1 MQLKPMQALSSLHRP
16 VSSPASN
23 TGQTPNGE
31 SHAQDKGVSTLLK
44 EYMRTL
50 NLSMGKRKR
59 SPGSPLRSHRPADP
73 SWAPSLTLASSP
85 PGSPESGGGSTGR
98 PSSCRAL
105 PKRRRFKAVRLASED
120 IIDRDTDTGFE
131 ASASD
136 DGTPRH
142 HWPVRPPPFCLC
154 RLVSICMGQHGPALQ
169 QLCMMAGVLHA
180 GLPLDLQMCL
190 ASYSHL
196 RSMCACSA
204 WTRCSSS
211 S

>member
-1 MQLKPMQALSSLHRP
+1 M
-16 VSSPASN
+16 
-23 TGQTPNGE
+23 
-31 SHAQDKGVSTLLK
+31 STLLK

-59 SPGSPLRSHRPADP
+59 SPGSPQRSHRPADP

-142 HWPVRPPPFCLC
+142 HWPVGPPP
-154 RLVSICMGQHGPALQ
+154 LVSTCMGQHGPALQ
-169 QLCMMAGVLHA
+169 QRCMMLCVTLLGKAFTA
-180 GLPLDLQMCL
+180 LQPC
-190 ASYSHL
+190 
-196 RSMCACSA
+196 SMCACSA
-204 WTRCSSS
+204 WTRCSC
-211 S
+211 